1 MPIGPRARV
10 DPNEVSAPLGA
21 TCNRQSFH
29 GISCAR
35 MTNLPGVLLLV
46 SVLAVAGC
54 KGTASSQAMN
64 GVVDEQGYFFVG
76 GRYTQTKDGQIMAG
90 QMFVQY
96 QIPRER
102 RHRYPIVMWHG
113 GGQTGTNF
121 LGTPDGRKGW
131 ADYFLARGYA
141 VYVVD

>member
-21 TCNRQSFH
+21 TCNRQSFQ

-90 QMFVQY
+90 QMFVQWTH
-96 QIPRER
+96 QQTLALSSASKFALTLPSSIRISSARRTGPR
-102 RHRYPIVMWHG
+102 
-113 GGQTGTNF
+113 
-121 LGTPDGRKGW
+121 
-131 ADYFLARGYA
+131 AARMA
-141 VYVVD
+141 AR